1 MSKAPYFLCFAI
13 SLLACDPTRVEEAQ
27 VDLPDRL
34 WVRQRPVYF
43 TFRVNDPAMKY
54 NLLSSFRNSDDYPY
68 SRLFVTW
75 RLADSVGREL
85 DTKMEV
91 LWLFDPKSGKP
102 YGASAIGDIFSHDV
116 PLRQGYTFPYR
127 GNFTLALE
135 QTMRNDSLKGIA
147 TVGFRLEEA
156 AIK

>member
-1 MSKAPYFLCFAI
+1 MSKVFYLLCCAVG
-13 SLLACDPTRVEEAQ
+13 LLACDPTRVEEDQ
-27 VDLPDRL
+27 VNLPDRL
-34 WVRQRPVYF
+34 WLRRRPVYF
-43 TFRVNDPAMKY
+43 TFRINDPARMY
-54 NLLSSFRNSDDYPY
+54 NLLLSLRNSDDYPY

-116 PLRQGYTFPYR
+116 PLRQEYTFPYR
-127 GNFTLALE
+127 GRFTLALE
-135 QTMRNDSLKGIA
+135 QTMRDDSLKGIA

-156 AIK
+156 ATK